1 MEHDKA
7 NEQSQTVTDTPVTD
21 ADLDSALEGSG
32 QPETV
37 VEPQADGLTVKP
49 IEEEDHS
56 EKSRLGRKVK
66 RMEEQFSNVLERFD
80 DFMSRST
87 PPQPSP
93 PLVGSTDELPEFI
106 QTPEDVERVVNA
118 RERKIATAQQLY
130 SGNYIKQLQG
140 LGNVNT
146 EIHDDILN
154 EMAANPNFNTRHT
167 GNPIVDARLNYA
179 EAKASVLAK
188 KTAGTKPNIPVSGG
202 SPIAPTGISATS
214 RNAVTPT
221 SDLPELS
228 EASKEFIRRTG
239 MSEEDVKAALTG
251 NAPLSIMGGLN
262 R

>member
-1 MEHDKA
+1 MEQDKA

-32 QPETV
+32 QPETI
-37 VEPQADGLTVKP
+37 VEPQAEVKP

-66 RMEEQFSNVLERFD
+66 RMEEQFSNVLEKFD
-80 DFMSRST
+80 DFMSRSI

-93 PLVGSTDELPEFI
+93 PADELPEFI
-106 QTPEDVERVVNA
+106 QTPEDVERVVSA
-118 RERKIATAQQLY
+118 RERKIATAQQMY

-154 EMAANPNFNTRHT
+154 EMAANPNFNARHT

-188 KTAGTKPNIPVSGG
+188 KTAGTRPNIPVSGG
-202 SPIAPTGISATS
+202 SPISPTGISATS

-221 SDLPELS
+221 SELPELS

-251 NAPLSIMGGLN
+251 NAPLNIMGGLK
-262 R
+262 

>member
-7 NEQSQTVTDTPVTD
+7 NEQSQTVTEQPVTD
-21 ADLDSALEGSG
+21 TDLDSALEGSG
-32 QPETV
+32 QPETI
-37 VEPQADGLTVKP
+37 VEPQAGVKP

-66 RMEEQFSNVLERFD
+66 RMEEQFSNILEKFD
-80 DFMSRST
+80 DFMSQRSSFS
-87 PPQPSP
+87 PQPSP
-93 PLVGSTDELPEFI
+93 PVDELPEFI
-106 QTPEDVERVVNA
+106 QTPEDVEKVLSN
-118 RERKIATAQQLY
+118 REKRISMAQQIY

-140 LGNVNT
+140 LGNVNN
-146 EIHDDILN
+146 EIHDAILN
-154 EMAANPNFNTRHT
+154 EMAENQNFNLRHT

-179 EAKASVLAK
+179 EAKAAVLAK
-188 KTAGTKPNIPVSGG
+188 KTAGTKPNIPVSGS

-251 NAPLSIMGGLN
+251 NAPLSIMGSLN

>member
-1 MEHDKA
+1 MEQDKA

-32 QPETV
+32 QPETI
-37 VEPQADGLTVKP
+37 VEPQAGVKP

-66 RMEEQFSNVLERFD
+66 RMEEQFSSVLERFD
-80 DFMSRST
+80 DFMSQRGSI

-93 PLVGSTDELPEFI
+93 PADELPEFI
-106 QTPEDVERVVNA
+106 QTPEDVERVVSA
-118 RERKIATAQQLY
+118 RERKIEIAQQVY
-130 SGNYIKQLQG
+130 SGNYIKQLRG

-154 EMAANPNFNTRHT
+154 EMSVNPNFNARHT

-188 KTAGTKPNIPVSGG
+188 KTAGTRPNIPIGGG
-202 SPIAPTGISATS
+202 SPTAPTGISATS

-221 SDLPELS
+221 SELPELS

-251 NAPLSIMGGLN
+251 NAPLSIMGGLK
-262 R
+262 